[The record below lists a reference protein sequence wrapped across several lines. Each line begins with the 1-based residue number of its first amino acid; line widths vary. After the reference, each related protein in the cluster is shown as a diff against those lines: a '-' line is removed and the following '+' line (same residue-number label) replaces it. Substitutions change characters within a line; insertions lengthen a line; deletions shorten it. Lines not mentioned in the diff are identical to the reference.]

1 MTPPWSS
8 GTQAKFL
15 VVYPLV
21 WDLQASVVYQNFAGI
36 QTGADIVVP
45 NAQIAPSLGRN
56 LAACG
61 TAATCNANVTF
72 DLVPLLTM
80 FEPRVQQVD
89 LRFTKA
95 LRVSTA
101 RIKGNIDIANLL
113 NTANVL
119 NVNRRYGPTW
129 LNVLQ
134 TLGGRMVKLSVQ
146 MDF

>member
-1 MTPPWSS
+1 
-8 GTQAKFL
+8 
-15 VVYPLV
+15 
-21 WDLQASVVYQNFAGI
+21 
-36 QTGADIVVP
+36 TGADIVVT

-56 LAACG
+56 LSACG

-95 LRVSTA
+95 IRLSTA

-146 MDF
+146 MD